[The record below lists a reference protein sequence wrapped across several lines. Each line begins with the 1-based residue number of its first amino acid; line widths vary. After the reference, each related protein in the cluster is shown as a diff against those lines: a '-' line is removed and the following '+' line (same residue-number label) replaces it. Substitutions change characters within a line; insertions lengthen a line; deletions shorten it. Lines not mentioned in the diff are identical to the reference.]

1 MAQYTLGSFYRGEN
15 VFDYGGGGGAGST
28 SALAFEQL
36 TPSAYEELDPEEQNN
51 GTVYFVSENAT
62 GIKGVKIINISASEY
77 ENLTPAQQN
86 NDTPY
91 FVYDDSNENEEENE
105 EEE

>member
-15 VFDYGGGGGAGST
+15 IFDYGGGDGAGSS

-36 TPSAYEELDPEEQNN
+36 TPSAYEELDPEVQNN

-62 GIKGVKIINISASEY
+62 GIKGVKIINISESDY
-77 ENLTPAQQN
+77 NQLTPSQKN
-86 NDTPY
+86 NDIPY
-91 FVYDDSNENEEENE
+91 FVYEDEN
-105 EEE
+105 